1 MDEEIVVVESI
12 SDSLEAEI
20 LRGLL
25 NSFGI
30 DIWLSRESAST
41 AIGLTVGPFAQV
53 DLLVPK
59 SQFERA
65 KKIINDYYTGNL
77 ESSN

>member
-12 SDSLEAEI
+12 SDNLEAEI

-25 NSFGI
+25 LSYGI
-30 DIWLSRESAST
+30 DVLLSRESASA
-41 AIGLTVGPFAQV
+41 AIGLTVGPLAQV
-53 DLLVPK
+53 DIVVPK
-59 SQFERA
+59 SQYERA
-65 KKIINDYYTGNL
+65 KKILSDYYTGKL